1 MPVDRYVKIILTVI
15 AIELLWIGV
24 RDVAP
29 PVSAQAQAQAPAASR
44 TPTSV
49 IIRGID
55 IDGQEVNVLPVV
67 AGRPLRLDDT
77 RGIAVRGTVTVE
89 AQRPLPVE
97 SVPYTPARRPGE

>member
-15 AIELLWIGV
+15 ALELFWIGV

-29 PVSAQAQAQAPAASR
+29 PVSAQAQAQAPAAAR
-44 TPTSV
+44 PTSV

-55 IDGQEVNVLPVV
+55 IEGQDVDVLPVV

>member
-15 AIELLWIGV
+15 AIELFWIGV

-29 PVSAQAQAQAPAASR
+29 PVSAQAQAPAPAR

-49 IIRGID
+49 VISGID
-55 IDGQEVNVLPVV
+55 IDGQDLNVLPVV
-67 AGRPLRLDDT
+67 SGRPLRIDDA

-97 SVPYTPARRPGE
+97 SVPYTPTRRPGE

>member
-15 AIELLWIGV
+15 AIELFWIGV

-29 PVSAQAQAQAPAASR
+29 PVSAQAQAQAPEPA
-44 TPTSV
+44 PTSV

-55 IDGQEVNVLPVV
+55 IDGQDVNVLPVV
-67 AGRPLRLDDT
+67 AGRPLRVDDS
-77 RGIAVRGTVTVE
+77 RGIAVHGTVTVE

-97 SVPYTPARRPGE
+97 SVPYSPARRPGE